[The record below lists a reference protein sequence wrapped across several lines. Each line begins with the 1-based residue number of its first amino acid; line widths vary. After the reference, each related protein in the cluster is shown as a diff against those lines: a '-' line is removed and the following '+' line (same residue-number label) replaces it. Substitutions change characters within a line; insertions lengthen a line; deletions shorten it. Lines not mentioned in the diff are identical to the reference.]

1 MKIYQFDNISVEI
14 DESTQSL
21 VQSVSVTSDRGLD
34 FVTLNNQ
41 TFQDVV
47 RKGQFIT
54 IQINYLS
61 GGSFY
66 NPTSAPLYD
75 EFGQIKI
82 YRLDGGDTSNTQTI
96 TFHDCILVGTSSS
109 IDANSSYFGSCSLIY
124 QATHYTNSTEAYSAD
139 QRPSPTFGN
148 IKHRECYTAL
158 QTNQLTYSS
167 TCTISRKYLFEPGRV
182 KPTHLAIE
190 YPIITTSTVGMIAYS
205 GWTPT
210 GAGAIPNCSGTATE
224 SVDAGIPTP
233 YLESIDIEGGT
244 AGSNDYQIANYNY
257 KSTNS
262 YGLTRIHS
270 IS

>member
-14 DESTQSL
+14 SGSIQSL
-21 VQSVSVTSDRGLD
+21 VQSVTVSSDRGLD

-47 RKGQFIT
+47 KKGQIIT

-66 NPTSAPLYD
+66 NPTTAPLND
-75 EFGQIKI
+75 GFGDIKI
-82 YRLDGGDTSNTQTI
+82 YRLDGANTSQTQTI
-96 TFHDCILVGTSSS
+96 TFHSGILVGTSSS
-109 IDANSSYFGSCSLIY
+109 IDANSSYYGSSSATY

-148 IKHRECYTAL
+148 IKSRECYSGL

-210 GAGAIPNCSGTATE
+210 GAGAIPNCSGAATE

-233 YLESIDIEGGT
+233 YLEGVDIEGAP
-244 AGSNDYQIANYNY
+244 AGGNDYQIANYNY